1 MEEITGKLDKTID
14 KPIYA
19 IRIIAIFM
27 LLDFF
32 AVKIQNSNFIN
43 LIFVEK
49 DYMKIVSTITYVL
62 VSIFILKVVIGV
74 IISKLYLKYGNNLVK
89 IPNYGSFSVESLL
102 KKAKERNDNYTIEK
116 LKKIQNEIIAMKK
129 NTIDVTFYF
138 VIFVVYYFCNR
149 NSGYLDFTN
158 LIIKIGFIFTLFIM
172 GIIIYFPFSRGDS
185 YIINFK
191 LKDSE
196 EINK

>member
-1 MEEITGKLDKTID
+1 MEEITDKLEKTID

-19 IRIIAIFM
+19 IRILAIFM

-32 AVKIQNSNFIN
+32 SVKIHGTNFIN
-43 LIFVEK
+43 LFFIEK
-49 DYMKIVSTITYVL
+49 DYMKIAITITYVL
-62 VSIFILKVVIGV
+62 LSIFIFKVVIGV
-74 IISKLYLKYGNNLVK
+74 IISKLYLRYGNNLVK
-89 IPNYGSFSVESLL
+89 ISNSESFSVESLL
-102 KKAKERNDNYTIEK
+102 EKGKERNDNYTIEK

-172 GIIIYFPFSRGDS
+172 GIIICFPFSRGDS

>member
-1 MEEITGKLDKTID
+1 MEEITDKLEKTID

-19 IRIIAIFM
+19 IRILAIFM

-32 AVKIQNSNFIN
+32 AVKIHGTNFIN
-43 LIFVEK
+43 LFFIEK
-49 DYMKIVSTITYVL
+49 DYMKIAITITYVL
-62 VSIFILKVVIGV
+62 LSIFIFKVVIGV
-74 IISKLYLKYGNNLVK
+74 IISKLYSRYGNNLVK
-89 IPNYGSFSVESLL
+89 ISSYESFSVEALL

-116 LKKIQNEIIAMKK
+116 LKNIQNEIISTKK
-129 NTIDVTFYF
+129 NIIDVTFYF
-138 VIFVVYYFCNR
+138 VIFVFYYFCNR

-158 LIIKIGFIFTLFIM
+158 LIINIGFIFILFIM
-172 GIIIYFPFSRGDS
+172 GVIIYFPFSRGDS
-185 YIINFK
+185 YIIDFK

>member
-1 MEEITGKLDKTID
+1 MEEITDKLDKTID

-19 IRIIAIFM
+19 IRILAIFM

-32 AVKIQNSNFIN
+32 AVKIHGTNFIN
-43 LIFVEK
+43 LFFIEK
-49 DYMKIVSTITYVL
+49 DYMKIAITITYVL
-62 VSIFILKVVIGV
+62 LSIFIFKVVIGV
-74 IISKLYLKYGNNLVK
+74 IVSKVFFRYGNNFVK
-89 IPNYGSFSVESLL
+89 IPDYGSFSVVYLL
-102 KKAKERNDNYTIEK
+102 NKAEKRNDNYAIEK

-172 GIIIYFPFSRGDS
+172 GILIYFPFSRGDS
-185 YIINFK
+185 YIIGFK

>member
-1 MEEITGKLDKTID
+1 MEEITDKLEKTID

-19 IRIIAIFM
+19 IRILAIFM

-32 AVKIQNSNFIN
+32 AVKIHGTNIIN
-43 LIFVEK
+43 LFFIEK
-49 DYMKIVSTITYVL
+49 DYMKIACTVSYVL
-62 VSIFILKVVIGV
+62 FSIFIFKVVIGV

-116 LKKIQNEIIAMKK
+116 LKKIQNEIIATKK
-129 NTIDVTFYF
+129 NIIDVTFYL
-138 VIFVVYYFCNR
+138 VIFVIYYFCNR
-149 NSGYLDFTN
+149 NSGYLDFSN
-158 LIIKIGFIFTLFIM
+158 LIINLGFIFTLFIM
-172 GIIIYFPFSRGDS
+172 GVIIYFPFSRGDS
-185 YIINFK
+185 YIIDFK

>member
-1 MEEITGKLDKTID
+1 MEEITEKLEKTID

-19 IRIIAIFM
+19 IRILAIFM
-27 LLDFF
+27 LLDLF
-32 AVKIQNSNFIN
+32 AVKIHGINFIN
-43 LIFVEK
+43 LFLIEK
-49 DYMKIVSTITYVL
+49 DYMKIAITITYVL
-62 VSIFILKVVIGV
+62 LSIFIFKVVIGV
-74 IISKLYLKYGNNLVK
+74 IISKLYLRYGNNLVK
-89 IPNYGSFSVESLL
+89 ISNFESFSVEFLL

-138 VIFVVYYFCNR
+138 VIFVVYFFCNR

-172 GIIIYFPFSRGDS
+172 GIIICFPFSRGDS